1 MCYLGE
7 FLNSLENLPTIA
19 VLRFWIFDQISWVY
33 QILFLYHAAGAI
45 LVEFMLHRAE
55 IAIPRQAYKL
65 RNSSISISEDFT
77 ERVRSC

>member
-7 FLNSLENLPTIA
+7 FLNGLENLPTIV

-33 QILFLYHAAGAI
+33 QILFLYRAAGVI

-55 IAIPRQAYKL
+55 ISILRQAYKL
-65 RNSSISISEDFT
+65 RNSSHIS
-77 ERVRSC
+77 